1 MGVLFTGIAI
11 EVPAI
16 YQLLAELLAQALV
29 CGCGLVVFPIC
40 YLGFGHDVVW
50 FASCVVNWGAWEIG
64 IAMPNLLDVLD
75 VDAVRLVLL
84 GMLSPGDLGCGRGM
98 VRFAWCVVAW

>member
-1 MGVLFTGIAI
+1 MPLQGHTGTYPHQDGRNERLAILLGHECRGVLFTGIAI

-40 YLGFGHDVVW
+40 YLGIGHDVV
-50 FASCVVNWGAWEIG
+50 
-64 IAMPNLLDVLD
+64 
-75 VDAVRLVLL
+75 
-84 GMLSPGDLGCGRGM
+84 
-98 VRFAWCVVAW
+98 